1 MNRTVTIALIAVIG
15 VGVAAV
21 YGMRALQ
28 GNDVGDV
35 GVNNCPADVA
45 AIKAG
50 IGDLA
55 TGEVAAFQ
63 VAREVQNLSALAFN
77 DEDGQPS
84 GLAAHSGRV
93 LLVNLWATWCA
104 PCRREMPALDRL
116 QADLGSGEEFSV
128 LPINIDT
135 GAREKAAA
143 FLDSIDVKNLPL
155 YRDPTTD
162 IFQDLKTRGFG
173 IGLPVSIL
181 VDRKGC
187 LLGHLAGPAEW
198 DSDDAKA
205 LIRKAMAL

>member
-1 MNRTVTIALIAVIG
+1 M
-15 VGVAAV
+15 
-21 YGMRALQ
+21 Q

-35 GVNNCPADVA
+35 AANSCAADVET
-45 AIKAG
+45 IKAG
-50 IGDLA
+50 LGDLA

-63 VAREVQNLSALAFN
+63 VAREVQNLSELAFN
-77 DEDGQPS
+77 DEEGQPS
-84 GLAAHSGRV
+84 SLAAHSGRV

-116 QADLGSGEEFSV
+116 EADLGSGEGFSV
-128 LPINIDT
+128 IPINIDT
-135 GAREKAAA
+135 GAAGKAKA
-143 FLDSIDVKNLPL
+143 FLDAIEVKNLPL
-155 YRDPTTD
+155 YRDPSTD
-162 IFQDLKTRGFG
+162 IFLNVKRRGFG

-181 VDRKGC
+181 VDESGC

>member
-1 MNRTVTIALIAVIG
+1 M
-15 VGVAAV
+15 
-21 YGMRALQ
+21 Q
-28 GNDVGDV
+28 GNDVG
-35 GVNNCPADVA
+35 NVA
-45 AIKAG
+45 ANSCAADTATIKAN

-77 DEDGQPS
+77 DEAGQPS
-84 GLAAHSGRV
+84 SLAAHSGRV
-93 LLVNLWATWCA
+93 LLINLWATWCA

-116 QADLGSGEEFSV
+116 QADLGSGDEFRV
-128 LPINIDT
+128 VPVNIDT
-135 GAREKAAA
+135 GAKEKAAA
-143 FLDSIDVKNLPL
+143 FLESIDVKNLPL

-162 IFQDLKTRGFG
+162 IFQELKKRGFG

-181 VDRKGC
+181 VDKSGC